1 MAVPDGIL
9 RVLACGSVDDGK
21 STLIGHL
28 LHLTGNL
35 YDDHRQVLE
44 AESPLI
50 GTAGGA
56 IDYSLLLDGLLAERE
71 QGITIDVAYR
81 YFTAAGRKF
90 IVADTPGHERYTR
103 NMATGASRCEAALI
117 LVDACQGLLPQTRRH
132 ALICGLMG
140 IRHLFFVVNKMDRA
154 AWDEGV
160 FRTVAA
166 QCAGLAG
173 DLAGLGL
180 SGINVNAVPVS
191 ALHGDNLVTLSER
204 MPWYR
209 GATVF
214 DWLLKLQPDND
225 QTLRPFRFPVQ
236 HVIKAA
242 RTGDHWQRGVEPE
255 VRQDGAGTRRAYA
268 GTVVAGRV
276 ALGDPVVILP
286 AATPTVV
293 NGIRSGNCFLAE
305 ATAGMSVALE
315 VAGEH
320 DIVRGDCLADASNCS
335 EVAALFKVRLVWMA
349 EAPLYAGR
357 QYLFRGVCGT
367 AGTEITRIRDRID
380 LNSCRLLATDRL
392 ELNDIGETELTL
404 SRALPF
410 DPYHENRQ
418 TGGFIL
424 IDRVSNATVAC
435 GMILHSLRRGTNV
448 HWQREEVDRDERA
461 ALKGQR
467 PRVIWLTGLSGSGKS
482 TIANSLEQ
490 KLHDRGMHT
499 MLLDGDNVRHG
510 LNKDLGFT
518 EADRVENIRRIGE
531 VAKLMTD
538 AGLVVITAFI
548 SPYRAER
555 DLARSILPAGEFL
568 EVFVDAPLALCE
580 ERDPKGLYRK
590 ARQGLIPNFTGI
602 SAPYEAPAAPELH
615 LDTARLSAGECA
627 EAIISLME
635 QR

>member
-1 MAVPDGIL
+1 MSLV
-9 RVLACGSVDDGK
+9 RFLACGSVDDGK

-35 YDDHRQVLE
+35 YDDHRQLLE

-103 NMATGASRCEAALI
+103 NMATGASRCDAALI
-117 LVDACQGLLPQTRRH
+117 LVDACQGVTPQTRRH

-140 IRHLFFVVNKMDRA
+140 IRHLLFAINKIDRVVWEEA
-154 AWDEGV
+154 V
-160 FRTVAA
+160 FRKVEA

-180 SGINVNAVPVS
+180 SGLEFGAVPVS

-209 GATVF
+209 GTTVF
-214 DWLLKLQPDND
+214 EWLLGLKPDTGLLE
-225 QTLRPFRFPVQ
+225 QPFRFPVQ
-236 HVIKAA
+236 YVIKAA

-255 VRQDGAGTRRAYA
+255 IRQDGAGTWRAYA

-276 ALGDPVVILP
+276 TVGDPVMILP
-286 AATPTVV
+286 SATPTVIT
-293 NGIRSGNCFLAE
+293 GIRTGNRSLAE

-320 DIVRGDCLADASNCS
+320 DIIRGDCLAGAADRP
-335 EVAALFKVRLVWMA
+335 EVAGLFKARLVWMA

-357 QYLFRGVCGT
+357 QYLFRSICGT
-367 AGTEITRIRDRID
+367 AGAEVTRIRDRID
-380 LNSCRLLATDRL
+380 LNSCQLLAADRL
-392 ELNDIGETELTL
+392 VLNDIGEAELTL
-404 SRALPF
+404 SRPITF
-410 DPYHENRQ
+410 DPYRENRQ

-424 IDRVSNATVAC
+424 IDRMSNATVAC
-435 GMILHSLRRGTNV
+435 GMLLHPLRWGTNV
-448 HWQREEVDRDERA
+448 HWQREEVSRSERA
-461 ALKGQR
+461 AVKGQR

-482 TIANSLEQ
+482 TIANCLEG
-490 KLHDRGMHT
+490 KLHRRGMHT

-548 SPYRAER
+548 SPYRSER
-555 DLARSILPAGEFL
+555 ALARSILPAGEFL
-568 EVFVDAPLALCE
+568 EVFVDAPLSVCE

-602 SAPYEAPAAPELH
+602 SAPYEAPEAPELH
-615 LDTARLSAGECA
+615 INTARLSIEECV
-627 EAIISLME
+627 EAIIALLE
-635 QR
+635 